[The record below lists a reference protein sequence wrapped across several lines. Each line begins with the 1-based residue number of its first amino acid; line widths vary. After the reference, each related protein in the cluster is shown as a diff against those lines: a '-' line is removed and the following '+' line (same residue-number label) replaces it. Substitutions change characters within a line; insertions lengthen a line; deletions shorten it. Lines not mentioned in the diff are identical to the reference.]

1 VPVRNDSVGVRVSR
15 PRQLTSISF
24 AGSTNPQP
32 LLQAENLEQEF
43 GGTQEPARVLRG
55 VNITVDRG
63 EFVAIMGASGSG
75 KSTLLHALGGLESPS
90 AGRVIFDG
98 QVLAELSDHDLTLL
112 RRRRIGFVFQSFNLL
127 PLLTVREN
135 ILLPLLIDD
144 RSLSAHGKM
153 LDILGRLLGLEQIMA
168 RRPGELSG
176 GQRQHVAIARAL
188 LTEPDLILAD
198 EPTGSL
204 DHAGGVVVLDYLWSG
219 CAHLGRT
226 VVMVTHEAKAAIYAD
241 RVLVLQDGVV
251 AAEISLGRNKARNDA
266 RTLVARLQEL
276 GL

>member
-1 VPVRNDSVGVRVSR
+1 MDDGAGVRVSR
-15 PRQLTSISF
+15 PRRLTPISL
-24 AGSTNPQP
+24 AGSTNLQP
-32 LLQAENLEQEF
+32 LLQAENVQQEF
-43 GGTQEPARVLRG
+43 RGTEEPVKVLRG
-55 VNITVDRG
+55 VNMAVQSG
-63 EFVAIMGASGSG
+63 EFVAIMGSSGSG

-98 QVLAELSDHDLTLL
+98 RVLDELSDHDLTLL

-135 ILLPLLIDD
+135 ILLPVLIDD
-144 RSLSAHGKM
+144 QPLLAYGKM
-153 LDILGRLLGLEQIMA
+153 LDILGRLLGLEPIMA
-168 RRPGELSG
+168 RWPDELSG

-188 LTEPDLILAD
+188 LNEPDLILAD

-204 DHAGGVVVLDYLWSG
+204 DHAAGVAVLEYLWSS

-241 RVLVLQDGVV
+241 RVLVLRDGVV
-251 AAEISLGRNKARNDA
+251 AAEILVGRNKARNDA
-266 RTLVARLQEL
+266 RTLVTRLQEL